1 MNQDPNMNNVPVTEP
16 ETQPVSEPVT
26 TPVEQPLTQEQK
38 KSAIL
43 PIIIIVVVL
52 CLAAFLIFTFVTGG
66 KKNEPKKDNEIT
78 EKEETKVKG
87 KVKEEEK
94 EKKEDKEEKEKET
107 TKEETKEETKET
119 PKPQESTAPSNNEDH
134 ISGTEEINFGLGT
147 DPTTGEIDMGSG
159 AVFYIYEGSS
169 IGVDDT
175 DFKYVS
181 HTSSQLVVDVTVNG
195 NTQTV
200 TFPFGQPVKVNG
212 IKNQII
218 AEYSA
223 EDDGF
228 KLNFQ

>member
-1 MNQDPNMNNVPVTEP
+1 MNQDPNMNNAPVTEP
-16 ETQPVSEPVT
+16 ETQPVTEPVT

-52 CLAAFLIFTFVTGG
+52 CLAAFLIFTFVTVG
-66 KKNEPKKDNEIT
+66 KKNEPKKENEIT

-87 KVKEEEK
+87 KVKEEE
-94 EKKEDKEEKEKET
+94 KEDKEEKEKET

-134 ISGTEEINFGLGT
+134 ISGTEEITFGGGT
-147 DPTTGEIDMGSG
+147 DPATGEIDMGSG

-181 HTSSQLVVDVTVNG
+181 HTSSQLVVDVTVKG

-200 TFPFGQPVKVNG
+200 TFPLGQPVKVNG

>member
-1 MNQDPNMNNVPVTEP
+1 MNQDPNVNNVPVTEP
-16 ETQPVSEPVT
+16 ETQPVTEPVT

-52 CLAAFLIFTFVTGG
+52 CLAAFLIFTFVTVG
-66 KKNEPKKDNEIT
+66 KKNEPKKENEIT

-87 KVKEEEK
+87 KVKEEE
-94 EKKEDKEEKEKET
+94 KEDKEEKEKET

-134 ISGTEEINFGLGT
+134 ISGTEEITFGIGT

-181 HTSSQLVVDVTVNG
+181 HTSSQLVVDVTVKG

-200 TFPFGQPVKVNG
+200 TFPLGQPVKVNG

>member
-16 ETQPVSEPVT
+16 ETQPVTEPVT

-52 CLAAFLIFTFVTGG
+52 CLAAFLVFTFVTVG
-66 KKNEPKKDNEIT
+66 KKNETKKENEIT
-78 EKEETKVKG
+78 EKEETKEKG

-94 EKKEDKEEKEKET
+94 EKKET
-107 TKEETKEETKET
+107 TKEETKET
-119 PKPQESTAPSNNEDH
+119 PKPQESSKPQESPKPSTDEGH
-134 ISGTEEINFGLGT
+134 ISGTEEINFGGGT

-181 HTSSQLVVDVTVNG
+181 HTSSQLVVDVTVKG

-200 TFPFGQPVKVNG
+200 TFPLGQPVKVNG

>member
-1 MNQDPNMNNVPVTEP
+1 MNQDPNMNNAPVTEP
-16 ETQPVSEPVT
+16 ETQPVTVPDT

-52 CLAAFLIFTFVTGG
+52 CLAAFLIFTFVTVG
-66 KKNEPKKDNEIT
+66 KKNEPKKENEIT

-94 EKKEDKEEKEKET
+94 EKKEDKEEKE
-107 TKEETKEETKET
+107 EETKKEETKET

-181 HTSSQLVVDVTVNG
+181 HTSSQLVVDVTVKG

-200 TFPFGQPVKVNG
+200 TFPLGQPVKVNG

>member
-16 ETQPVSEPVT
+16 ETQPVTEPVT

-52 CLAAFLIFTFVTGG
+52 CLAAFLIFTFVTAG
-66 KKNEPKKDNEIT
+66 KKNEPKKENEIT

-94 EKKEDKEEKEKET
+94 EKKEDKEEKE
-107 TKEETKEETKET
+107 EETKKEETKET

-134 ISGTEEINFGLGT
+134 ISGTEEITFGGGT
-147 DPTTGEIDMGSG
+147 DPATGEIDMGSG

-181 HTSSQLVVDVTVNG
+181 HTSSQLVVDVTVKG

-200 TFPFGQPVKVNG
+200 TFPLGQPVKVNG